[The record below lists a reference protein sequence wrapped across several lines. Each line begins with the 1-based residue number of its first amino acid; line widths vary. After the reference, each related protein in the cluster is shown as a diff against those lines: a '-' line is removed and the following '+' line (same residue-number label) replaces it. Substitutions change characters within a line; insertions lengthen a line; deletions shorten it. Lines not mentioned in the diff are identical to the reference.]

1 MNAFNRFVMI
11 VLALLLIAV
20 PVLLLLIAFGV
31 FSAEAINSVTGYR
44 SGVRGLQGLFS
55 NFDFSQG
62 TRVIIAIVGALVALI
77 AGYLLLREL
86 TFGRPVARKALV
98 DDSPGRETA
107 ITATAVRHL
116 AEGAAREVGAESP
129 SCSLAT
135 TDGRYDVA
143 CQIRVPRS
151 RNFAETATRTRENVR
166 RVLGE
171 QHVPLN
177 NVEVTVQGSTAS
189 QG

>member
-1 MNAFNRFVMI
+1 MNAFNRFIMF

-31 FSAEAINSVTGYR
+31 FSADAINAVTGYR
-44 SGVRGLQGLFS
+44 STVRGLTGLVS
-55 NFDFSQG
+55 NFNFAQE
-62 TRVIIAIVGALVALI
+62 TRVIIGIVGALVALI

-86 TFGRPVARKALV
+86 TFGRPVAKKALV
-98 DDSPGRETA
+98 DDTPGRETA

-129 SCSLAT
+129 SCSLASN
-135 TDGRYDVA
+135 DGRYDVA
-143 CQIRVPRS
+143 CEIRVPKS
-151 RNFAETATRTRENVR
+151 RNFAETAAQTRENVR

>member
-1 MNAFNRFVMI
+1 MNGFNRFIMI

-31 FSAEAINSVTGYR
+31 IPASVSNPVTGA
-44 SGVRGLQGLFS
+44 VRGLEGLVS
-55 NFDFSQG
+55 NFDFAQG

-98 DDSPGRETA
+98 DDTPGRETA
-107 ITATAVRHL
+107 ITANAVRHL
-116 AEGAAREVGAESP
+116 AEGAAREAGAASP

-177 NVEVTVQGSTAS
+177 NVEVTVQGSTGS

>member
-1 MNAFNRFVMI
+1 MNGFNRFVML

-31 FSAEAINSVTGYR
+31 FSAEQINAVTGYR
-44 SGVRGLQGLFS
+44 SAISGLESLVS
-55 NFDFSQG
+55 NFNFSQG
-62 TRVIIAIVGALVALI
+62 TRVIVGIIGALLALI

-86 TFGRPVARKALV
+86 TFGRPVSRKALL
-98 DDSPGRETA
+98 DDTPGREIA
-107 ITATAVRHL
+107 ITASAVRHL

-129 SCSLAT
+129 SCSLASK
-135 TDGRYDVA
+135 DGRYDVA
-143 CQIRVPRS
+143 CEIRVPRS

-171 QHVPLN
+171 QRVPLN
-177 NVEVTVQGSTAS
+177 DVEVTVQGSTAS

>member
-1 MNAFNRFVMI
+1 MHGFNRFVMLI
-11 VLALLLIAV
+11 IALLLIAV

-44 SGVRGLQGLFS
+44 SAVRGLQGLVS

-62 TRVIIAIVGALVALI
+62 TRVIIAIVGALLALI

-98 DDSPGRETA
+98 DDTPGRETA
-107 ITATAVRHL
+107 MTAAAVRHL

-129 SCSLAT
+129 SCTLAT

-143 CQIRVPRS
+143 CDIRVPRS

-171 QHVPLN
+171 QRVPLN

>member
-1 MNAFNRFVMI
+1 MNGFNRFVMLVI
-11 VLALLLIAV
+11 ALLLIAV
-20 PVLLLLIAFGV
+20 PVLLLLFALGV
-31 FSAEAINSVTGYR
+31 IPTNFLNPVTGAIQ
-44 SGVRGLQGLFS
+44 GLQNLVS

-62 TRVIIAIVGALVALI
+62 TRVIIAIAGALLALI

-98 DDSPGRETA
+98 DDTPGRETA
-107 ITATAVRHL
+107 ITAAAVRHL
-116 AEGAAREVGAESP
+116 AEGAAREAGAESP
-129 SCSLAT
+129 SCSLT
-135 TDGRYDVA
+135 STNERYDVA
-143 CQIRVPRS
+143 CEIRVPRS
-151 RNFAETATRTRENVR
+151 RNFAETATQTRENVR

>member
-1 MNAFNRFVMI
+1 MHGFNRFVMLI
-11 VLALLLIAV
+11 IALLLIAV

-31 FSAEAINSVTGYR
+31 LPADTINQVTGYR
-44 SGVRGLQGLFS
+44 SAVRGLQGLVS

-62 TRVIIAIVGALVALI
+62 TRVIIAIVGALLALI

-98 DDSPGRETA
+98 DDTPGRETA
-107 ITATAVRHL
+107 MTAAAVRHL

-129 SCSLAT
+129 SCTLAT

-143 CQIRVPRS
+143 CDIRVPRS

-171 QHVPLN
+171 QRVPLN